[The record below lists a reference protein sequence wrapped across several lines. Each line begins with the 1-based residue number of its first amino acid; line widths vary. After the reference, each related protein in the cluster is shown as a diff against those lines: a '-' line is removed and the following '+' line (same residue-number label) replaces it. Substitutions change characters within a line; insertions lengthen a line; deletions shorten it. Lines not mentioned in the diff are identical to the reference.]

1 MMNDQSEERPYDPG
15 TFTNNAN
22 SFMACVSFAV

>member
-1 MMNDQSEERPYDPG
+1 MIKVKNGPYDPG